1 MDFSGRRWIKICE
14 CSTYLNLHKQSVYR
28 LISQGKIKAGKV
40 GRNLRV
46 DLKALN
52 EQLEHGLDPSQ
63 IG

>member
-1 MDFSGRRWIKICE
+1 LERRWISIRE
-14 CSTYLNLHKQSVYR
+14 CSVILSLHEQSVYR
-28 LISQGKIKAGKV
+28 LVYQGKIKAGKV

-52 EQLEHGLDPSQ
+52 EQLERGLDPSQ